1 MASCCCCW
9 CGFGRRACW
18 ERSDGGAG
26 QTFAAF
32 AARTDTA
39 VRRIDRRDGIDLDLA
54 KGDLVSIIGPNGAG
68 KTTLFNL
75 VTGLDRPD
83 AGEVRLDG
91 QDRYRPFAG
100 ENGGAGPRAH
110 VSAWPRLR
118 QSQRDGERPDRRAYQ
133 IARGQ
138 AGRSPLIGPLLELG
152 LALWRPASV
161 KAEEEQLREE
171 VRGILARF
179 GERLL
184 PRIDQPAYSLS
195 YANRRRVEIARALAL
210 KPRLLLL
217 DEPTAGMNPTETTE
231 MQGLIAELK
240 AEGLTILL
248 IEHKLELVM
257 RLSDRVIVMDEGKK
271 IAEGA
276 RRGRAE
282 RPQGDRGLS
291 RPRPVAV
298 GTRYAGDGGMSGPR
312 LLPSRCCGCPTS
324 TPSTARRRCI
334 STSRSTCRA
343 ATSSACWAATP
354 AASRR
359 R

>member
-1 MASCCCCW
+1 MAEQGKPSLLSLR
-9 CGFGRRACW
+9 GLTRRFG
-18 ERSDGGAG
+18 GL
-26 QTFAAF
+26 
-32 AARTDTA
+32 TA
-39 VRRIDRRDGIDLDLA
+39 VDGIDFDLP

-91 QDRYRPFAG
+91 QAVTGHSPEKMAASGLARTFQLGRVFG
-100 ENGGAGPRAH
+100 NLSVMENVLIGAH
-110 VSAWPRLR
+110 TRLR
-118 QSQRDGERPDRRAYQ
+118 AVRPA
-133 IARGQ
+133 I
-138 AGRSPLIGPLLELG
+138 PLIGPLLELG

-195 YANRRRVEIARALAL
+195 YANRRRIEIARALAL

-240 AEGLTILL
+240 AEGMTILL

-276 RRGRAE
+276 GEEVRNDAKVIEAYLGH
-282 RPQGDRGLS
+282 GLS
-291 RPRPVAV
+291 QSAAD
-298 GTRYAGDGGMSGPR
+298 TRE
-312 LLPSRCCGCPTS
+312 
-324 TPSTARRRCI
+324 TA
-334 STSRSTCRA
+334 A
-343 ATSSACWAATP
+343 
-354 AASRR
+354 
-359 R
+359 